1 MPGKHSS
8 ASIEQVLKYSEEHEE
23 AFLQDITTLCNQKS
37 ISKTDEGTRE
47 AAELVKG
54 FFEDLGAEVHISD
67 PKSPRPVI
75 YAKIRG
81 EKEMSVLLYNHYDTQ
96 PAGDLSLWKT
106 DPFVTTVLD
115 GRIIVRGISDNK
127 GDLMSRIHAVRAFLE
142 TRGRLPVTVKF
153 ITEGEEEI
161 GSPNLPAY
169 FAAHAKELKSD
180 VALWE
185 GATID
190 AAGRPSLSLGTK
202 GRLTIRLTVENQNWP
217 LHTLYGALIEN
228 PAWRLVW
235 ALATLVAPDDSVLIP
250 GFHDAVQ
257 ALEPAAEELVRAL
270 PFDEQELRRTFG
282 VSRFVGGRSGEA
294 LKRHFV
300 LSPFLT
306 INALEAGTEDVV
318 PAKATA
324 IVAFGLAPGQDP
336 DDIYEKFCSHLRKSG
351 FADVSLE
358 KLAALPPYRSPLAVN
373 SPLVS
378 LARQA
383 LQRAY
388 RCEPRVFPYSAG
400 ASPCYLLDRV
410 STPCLDGIGVDWE
423 EDNVHGPNENIR
435 LADYMQG
442 TKALCFFLDLCGTG
456 MAGK

>member
-1 MPGKHSS
+1 MPDKHSS
-8 ASIEQVLKYSEEHEE
+8 ASIEQILKYIEEHEE

-202 GRLTIRLTVENQNWP
+202 GRLTIRLTVENQNRP

-250 GFHDAVQ
+250 GFYDAVQ

-351 FADVSLE
+351 FPDVSTE
-358 KLAALPPYRSPLAVN
+358 VVVALPPHRSPIESFPIAPAVEALEHVFGVR
-373 SPLVS
+373 PLI
-378 LARQA
+378 
-383 LQRAY
+383 Y
-388 RCEPRVFPYSAG
+388 PYSPG
-400 ASPCYLLDRV
+400 ASPSYLLRELAV
-410 STPCLDGIGVDWE
+410 PCADFGCVDWVGG
-423 EDNVHGPNENIR
+423 NFHGPNENVR
-435 LADYMQG
+435 LRDYMNG
-442 TKALCFFLDLCGTG
+442 TKALSWFLELCGRRQ
-456 MAGK
+456 